1 MHRAKT
7 KQQTLHGTLEG
18 QIVKSEIEFRVKE
31 VHRDLCEQDHHRRC
45 KYTIL
50 LLSKTIKCLL
60 SKNITYPFSQNITD
74 LPSKSVTPLI

>member
-50 LLSKTIKCLL
+50 
-60 SKNITYPFSQNITD
+60 
-74 LPSKSVTPLI
+74 